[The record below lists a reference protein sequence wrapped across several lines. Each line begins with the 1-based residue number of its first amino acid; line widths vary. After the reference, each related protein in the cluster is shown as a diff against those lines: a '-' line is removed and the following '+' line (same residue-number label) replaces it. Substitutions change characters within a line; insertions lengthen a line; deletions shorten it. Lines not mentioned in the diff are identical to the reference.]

1 MRHAAVALL
10 MLSGPASAVAG
21 DVAAP
26 ACHLTPAECAV
37 VLREVAVDAEL
48 FAQDQE
54 IVGVGLSPQDRAR
67 ALIQRD
73 EDRMA
78 VRFRQ
83 LPAPIARE
91 IARVQACQALADGAV
106 PDPECR

>member
-1 MRHAAVALL
+1 MRHAALALL
-10 MLSGPASAVAG
+10 FLSEPCSAVAG
-21 DVAAP
+21 DTAAP
-26 ACHLTPAECAV
+26 ACRLAEAECAV

-48 FAQDQE
+48 FAQDRE
-54 IVGVGLSPQDRAR
+54 IVGLGLSPQDRAR

-73 EDRMA
+73 EDRMT

-91 IARVQACQALADGAV
+91 IARVQACQALADGAGS
-106 PDPECR
+106 DPECR